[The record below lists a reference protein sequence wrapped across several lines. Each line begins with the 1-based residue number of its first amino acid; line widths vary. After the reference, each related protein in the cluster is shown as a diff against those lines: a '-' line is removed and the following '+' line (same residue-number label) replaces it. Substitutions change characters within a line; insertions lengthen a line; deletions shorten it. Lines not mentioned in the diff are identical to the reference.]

1 MINIFALEAQHLI
14 KDEDPFYNAILENNE
29 NYQTTATGL
38 GLDNSLPF
46 YNIAQE
52 KKVKSNQLD
61 AKVDYWNIINKKSD
75 INLTF
80 GTIYSKQEFDSDIFQ
95 FLSSSNDDIYNP
107 TPLINNGLDYND
119 VSYVFNDV
127 YLGLHYRL
135 KTGKFTISP
144 VSYTHLTLPT
154 TPYV

>member
-1 MINIFALEAQHLI
+1 M
-14 KDEDPFYNAILENNE
+14 ENNE

-38 GLDNSLPF
+38 ELDNSLPF

-61 AKVDYWNIINKKSD
+61 TKVDYWNIINKKSD

-95 FLSSSNDDIYNP
+95 FISSSNDDIYNP
-107 TPLINNGLDYND
+107 TPIINNGLDYND
-119 VSYVFNDV
+119 V
-127 YLGLHYRL
+127 RL
-135 KTGKFTISP
+135 CF
-144 VSYTHLTLPT
+144 
-154 TPYV
+154 